1 MRSIKE
7 LVYLLLISFIISY
20 TVRPLQIKIMRAGFN
35 KRLSSILI
43 IGIIFVFLIT
53 CIVFFI
59 PSILKESENFNNKII
74 ELQIIVEDIYKRLK
88 PLSENKIMSTVIN
101 NISEKINHNVI
112 VFMEEIIDSTLNL
125 GSSLILIAVIPIITY
140 YFLVDG
146 TYIYHKA
153 INLFPVKWRRVIKKT
168 GEDID
173 KVMGK
178 YIASQLLLSLIIGI
192 LTFIVLLIYKI
203 QFPIILSIL
212 NGFFNIIPYFGPIFG
227 AIPCI
232 LIALINSPGDALWV
246 ALWVYIIQQIEGNVL
261 QPKITGESVSMHP
274 VTVIILLFIGGNLG
288 GFLGMV
294 LAIPVGVVIK
304 LIYEDINYYI
314 F

>member
-1 MRSIKE
+1 
-7 LVYLLLISFIISY
+7 
-20 TVRPLQIKIMRAGFN
+20 MRAGFN